1 VTSFKTGKT
10 SMSSSKINCRR
21 LEGRVAI
28 VTGGGHGI
36 GKAYAQRLADE
47 GAHVVVV
54 DIDGPAAQAV
64 AAHLTET
71 GSPKAL
77 GLKVDVTS
85 ESDLAEMVKQ
95 IVDAFG
101 RIDILV
107 NNAAMF
113 ATVPM
118 SRLPFDQLSPEE
130 WDKLMNINL
139 KGIWLAARAV
149 APVMR
154 AAKYGKIINISSG
167 TAFKGTGGRIHYV
180 TSKAGVL
187 GFTKTLAHD
196 LGADNIT
203 VNAVAPGSTLSEEKP
218 TEEILKYRA
227 AAGSKRPLARQQ
239 LPEDIVGAIAFFASP
254 DSDFIT
260 GQTLVVDG
268 GAFMH

>member
-1 VTSFKTGKT
+1 MTETKT
-10 SMSSSKINCRR
+10 ICRR

-36 GKAYAQRLADE
+36 GKAYAKRLADE
-47 GAHVVVV
+47 GAHLVVV
-54 DIDGPAAQAV
+54 DIDGKAAEQVAAQ
-64 AAHLTET
+64 LIEM
-71 GSPKAL
+71 GSPKAY
-77 GLKVDVTS
+77 GFAADVTK
-85 ESDLAEMVKQ
+85 ESDLAAMVEKT
-95 IVDAFG
+95 VGTFG

-130 WDKLMNINL
+130 WDKLMSVNL

-154 AAKYGKIINISSG
+154 EAKYGKIINISSG
-167 TAFKGTGGRIHYV
+167 SAFKGTGGRIHYV

-203 VNAVAPGSTLSEEKP
+203 VNAIAPGSTLSEEKP
-218 TEEILKYRA
+218 TEEVLKYRA

-239 LPEDIVGAIAFFASP
+239 SPEDIVGAVAFFASP

-268 GAFMH
+268 GAYMH

>member
-1 VTSFKTGKT
+1 
-10 SMSSSKINCRR
+10 MSASKINCRR

-36 GKAYAQRLADE
+36 GKAYAERLADE
-47 GAHVVVV
+47 GAHLVVV
-54 DIDGPAAQAV
+54 DIDGPAAQTV
-64 AAHLTET
+64 AAHLMET
-71 GSPKAL
+71 GSLKAL

-85 ESDLAEMVKQ
+85 ERDLAEMVNQ
-95 IVDAFG
+95 TVEAFG

-130 WDKLMNINL
+130 WDKLMNVNL
-139 KGIWLAARAV
+139 KGMWLATRAV

-167 TAFKGTGGRIHYV
+167 SAFKGTGGRIHYV

-218 TEEILKYRA
+218 TGEILKYRA
-227 AAGSKRPLARQQ
+227 AAASTRPLARQQ
-239 LPEDIVGAIAFFASP
+239 VPEDIVGAVAFFASP